1 MSEEISQ
8 ADNTRRVSRLLW
20 IGLVF
25 LGIGTGPLLIIIL
38 AAQFGFTR
46 DPNPNPIGFGIL
58 AGFTF
63 WPSLALTVI
72 GIVRTVRKR
81 RAIEGS

>member
-38 AAQFGFTR
+38 AAQLGFTR

-63 WPSLALTVI
+63 WPSLTLTVI